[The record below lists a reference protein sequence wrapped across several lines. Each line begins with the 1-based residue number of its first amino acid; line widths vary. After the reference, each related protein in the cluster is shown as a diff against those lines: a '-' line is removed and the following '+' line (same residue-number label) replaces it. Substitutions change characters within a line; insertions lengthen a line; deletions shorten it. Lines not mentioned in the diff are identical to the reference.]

1 MKKIML
7 FTIVTLF
14 TLGSFAQSPCG
25 FQYGKTEK
33 DSLDCLAEISLF
45 KTFYDQKNYKDA
57 YPHWKK
63 IVELC
68 PCSWNAIFNTT
79 YLQNMF
85 EALIKSKDIE
95 DNEELQNQYIDEL
108 LNGVGNRH
116 LYFPKNFT
124 EGNGLGFKAFYLIR
138 FKGKNTEEVLRAF
151 DMFIESIEME
161 KEKTQPNIWDIYFR
175 IAEQIARAKQDT
187 TIMIDAYERATE
199 YIETAINDYYKEI
212 DKQMLN
218 FENLEEALEKGQI
231 SQADYE
237 NRKLRLSQ
245 DTARSMQFITNYER
259 TLRNIE
265 NSFTPFAPC
274 NVLEQVYGNKF
285 EQTKDNLTA
294 LKKMLTTLNKGG
306 CTNSVL
312 FSDMLNIVHKAEPS
326 AQTANLMGY
335 YSLNHG
341 EYDAALTFFK
351 EAIDLFETNEQK
363 VDPWYMIA
371 LVNQI
376 KGNYPEARSAA
387 MQVLKFKPNS
397 GKAYMLIG
405 DLYAASGSKCSGDD
419 ILPLDY
425 NWAAADK
432 YARAAAIDP
441 SVADQVREKR
451 SKLKFPSET
460 DKFKMGYT
468 TPGEVYTV
476 GCWIQETTTV
486 R

>member
-7 FTIVTLF
+7 FLFVICF
-14 TLGSFAQSPCG
+14 TLSGFAQSTPCG
-25 FQYGKTEK
+25 FQYGKTDK
-33 DSLDCLAEISLF
+33 DSLDCLEQISLF

-57 YPHWKK
+57 YSHWKK
-63 IVELC
+63 IVDLC

-85 EALIKSKDIE
+85 DALIKSTD
-95 DNEELQNQYIDEL
+95 DNEELQNQYIDDL
-108 LNGVGNRH
+108 LDGVGNRH
-116 LYFPKNFT
+116 LYFPRNFT

-138 FKGKNTEEVLRAF
+138 YRGKNTEEVMRAF

-199 YIETAINDYYKEI
+199 YIEMAINNFYKEI
-212 DKQMLN
+212 DKQIPN
-218 FENLEEALEKGQI
+218 FENLEEAFALGQI
-231 SQADYE
+231 TQVDYE
-237 NRKLRLSQ
+237 NRINRLSQ

-259 TLRNIE
+259 TLKNIE
-265 NSFTPFAPC
+265 NTFTPFAPC
-274 NVLEQVYGNKF
+274 HVLEQVYGNKF
-285 EQTKDNLTA
+285 EQNKENLTT

-306 CTNSVL
+306 CTNSQI
-312 FSDMLNIVHKAEPS
+312 FADMLNIVHKAEPS

-341 EYDAALTFFK
+341 NYDFALEFFR
-351 EAIDLFETNEQK
+351 EAIELFEINEQK
-363 VDPWYMIA
+363 IDPWYMIG

-376 KGNYPEARSAA
+376 KGNYPEARNAA
-387 MQVLKFKPNS
+387 LQVLKFKPNS
-397 GKAYMLIG
+397 GKAYLLIG
-405 DLYAASGSKCSGDD
+405 DLYAASGTKCSGDD
-419 ILPLDY
+419 SLPLDY

-432 YARAAAIDP
+432 YVRAAAVDP
-441 SVADQVREKR
+441 SVAEQAREKR
-451 SKLKFPSET
+451 SKLKFPSDM
-460 DKFKMGYT
+460 DKFQRGFT
-468 TPGEVYTV
+468 TPGADYRVE
-476 GCWIQETTTV
+476 CWIQETTTV